1 MKIDTILTREGVI
14 CVTRVITEQGES
26 FESVLKRFKKVIQ
39 DNRVLS
45 EVRKRRFYEKPSQ
58 LRKRKRAAKM
68 RKSRRT
74 TLKDKMRRY

>member
-45 EVRKRRFYEKPSQ
+45 EVRKRRFYEKPS
-58 LRKRKRAAKM
+58 
-68 RKSRRT
+68 
-74 TLKDKMRRY
+74 